1 MFTEYRWWISSIHEY
16 LHEYLPTDCRVCTR
30 THSPDD
36 HTRCQ
41 SDNRLIGFENFQRD
55 ISWIRSCHRVRN
67 LNQWIHSKFMNYD
80 SEFWSCP
87 FSRDHWSDGI
97 LPLDDL
103 EALWS
108 LKFRQAITSLKNRLR
123 SSFWF
128 LSIYFQ
134 FLSIPFEVSFRSFE
148 ILKFQH
154 QNNSLEAKRSLNFRV
169 WKLSE
174 KLYTSS
180 TLTGEK
186 CKQNV
191 YTRVAL

>member
-1 MFTEYRWWISSIHEY
+1 MGSISIHEQCS
-16 LHEYLPTDCRVCTR
+16 LNIVDEYHQSTNISTNICLQIAVCTR

-134 FLSIPFEVSFRSFE
+134 FLS
-148 ILKFQH
+148 K
-154 QNNSLEAKRSLNFRV
+154 SLSDRLRF
-169 WKLSE
+169 
-174 KLYTSS
+174 
-180 TLTGEK
+180 
-186 CKQNV
+186 
-191 YTRVAL
+191 